1 MKSQIF
7 EISGKNSD
15 IAARRGHLQTAHG
28 LIQTPVFMPVGTKG
42 TVKAMTPAG
51 LKEMGASIVLGNTY
65 HLFLRPGH
73 ELIGRA
79 GGLHK
84 FMGWNGPIL
93 TDSGGFQVFS
103 LSKLRKIL
111 PEGVRFQSPIDGDT
125 HLLTPEL
132 SIGIQE
138 TLGSDI
144 MMAFDDCA
152 PFPATR
158 EQISISMERTL
169 DWEARSL
176 AARKSDN
183 ALFAIVQGGTYQDL
197 RVQCLERLQA
207 ISASAPRPFDGYALG
222 GLSVG
227 EPNEVMYEIVA
238 AIVPHMPEGIPRY
251 LMGVGTPEDLITCVG
266 LGIDMFDCVMPTR
279 NARNGML
286 FTRHGDI
293 NIKQAQY
300 KEDFTPLD
308 DKCLCYACQTFTRAY
323 LRHLF
328 LSDEILSSILNTIHN
343 LHYYLGLLEDCR
355 RALNDGT
362 FSQFHRE
369 FFAQRK
375 TLT

>member
-7 EISGKNSD
+7 EITCENSNL
-15 IAARRGHLQTAHG
+15 AGRRGQLQTAHG
-28 LIQTPVFMPVGTKG
+28 VIETPVFMPVGTKG
-42 TVKAMTPAG
+42 TVKAMTPLQ

-132 SIGIQE
+132 SISIQE

-158 EQISISMERTL
+158 KQIITSMELTL
-169 DWEARSL
+169 DWEERSL
-176 AARKSDN
+176 AARKTDN
-183 ALFAIVQGGTYQDL
+183 ALFAIVQGGTYNDL
-197 RVQCLERLQA
+197 RVQCLERLQEV
-207 ISASAPRPFDGYALG
+207 SVKAPRPFDGYALG

-227 EPNEVMYEIVA
+227 EPNEVMYEIVSV
-238 AIVPHMPEGIPRY
+238 IVPHMPKHFPRY
-251 LMGVGTPEDLITCVG
+251 LMGVGTPEDLVTCVG

-286 FTRHGDI
+286 FTHHGDI

-300 KEDFTPLD
+300 KEDFTPID
-308 DKCLCYACQTFTRAY
+308 ANCLCYTCQTFSRAY

-328 LSDEILSSILNTIHN
+328 LSDEILASILNTIHN
-343 LHYYLGLLEDCR
+343 LHYYLGLLDDCR
-355 RALNDGT
+355 RALSDGT
-362 FSQFHRE
+362 FSQFQSQ

-375 TLT
+375 NLT